1 MKIFTLSMLS
11 LITISTFSYSG
22 LSKSAYTALNEY
34 NEFCKKSLSSNDV
47 DETFSN
53 EKGDYLVTFSDGGSV
68 ELKKVQKNYSLTY
81 EVEYVDCS
89 F

>member
-1 MKIFTLSMLS
+1 MKVFTVSMLS
-11 LITISTFSYSG
+11 FLAISTFSYSG
-22 LSKSAYTALNEY
+22 LSKPAYTALNEY
-34 NEFCKKSLSSNDV
+34 NEFCKKSLSSSAV

-53 EKGDYLVTFSDGGSV
+53 EKGDYLVTFTDGGSV
-68 ELKKVQKNYSLTY
+68 ELKKVQKNYSLKY